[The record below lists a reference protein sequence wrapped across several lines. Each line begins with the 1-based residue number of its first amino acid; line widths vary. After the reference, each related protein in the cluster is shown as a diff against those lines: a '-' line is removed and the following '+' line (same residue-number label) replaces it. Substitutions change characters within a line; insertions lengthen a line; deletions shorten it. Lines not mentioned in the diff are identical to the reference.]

1 VTTINAHQLGRL
13 IDKTVDH
20 MGSEYVETLH
30 GIRLDV
36 DAQYLYAVASD
47 RYTIAVARYQL
58 NADEQQQEP
67 WARTIP
73 ATYLRSIREWLQQIE
88 GAGLVTISAVDDRLT
103 FKSPHS
109 ELTISVSPGIE
120 FPDWRGILRLQVEQA
135 VDGSETFPALNPGF
149 LARFNSGDTV
159 RLRITGDDKPVLFFA
174 EDFLGA
180 QMPTKHAGLSP
191 VGKEDFNG
199 AHQAW
204 LWTLAAG
211 AKDASL
217 DGAAFE
223 EERPRYEV
231 TTDIRETGETLL
243 RAVLRSTTDVSNTDY
258 DTNPDLWHAQINIG
272 VANWVAFRYLTAL
285 YAADPRAAQAAVSET
300 AGELEGGELG
310 EYAWDAAEKAGF
322 DPQKWHD
329 DYEAHLK
336 KRAGDEARTHAAQF
350 GNRLAVALN
359 AAQEAGINVQVEP
372 NEHVGYDPEL
382 KEWSPAFGGK
392 PAA

>member
-20 MGSEYVETLH
+20 MGSAYVETLN

-58 NADEQQQEP
+58 NADEQQEP

-88 GAGLVTISAVDDRLT
+88 GAGLVTISTNEDRLT

-120 FPDWRGILRLQVEQA
+120 FPDWRGILRLQIEQA
-135 VDGSETFPALNPGF
+135 ADGSETFPALNPGF
-149 LARFNSGDTV
+149 LARFNNGDTV

-180 QMPTKHAGLSP
+180 QMPTKHAGIYP

-211 AKDASL
+211 AKDSSM
-217 DGAAFE
+217 DGPAFE
-223 EERPRYEV
+223 EDRPRYEA
-231 TTDIRETGETLL
+231 TTDIRKTGEALLQQTLGSGWDMSGKSTRL
-243 RAVLRSTTDVSNTDY
+243 PDEFLAHVIGAVNGWS
-258 DTNPDLWHAQINIG
+258 
-272 VANWVAFRYLTAL
+272 AFRYLNAL
-285 YAADPRAAQAAVSET
+285 YNADPRAAAAIVAEVADELDS
-300 AGELEGGELG
+300 GEIGEF
-310 EYAWDAAEKAGF
+310 AWDAAKKAGF
-322 DPQKWHD
+322 DPQQWHD
-329 DYEAHLK
+329 DYEAHRK
-336 KRAGDEARTHAAQF
+336 ERAEKDAAKTET
-350 GNRLAVALN
+350 
-359 AAQEAGINVQVEP
+359 AA
-372 NEHVGYDPEL
+372 
-382 KEWSPAFGGK
+382 
-392 PAA
+392 